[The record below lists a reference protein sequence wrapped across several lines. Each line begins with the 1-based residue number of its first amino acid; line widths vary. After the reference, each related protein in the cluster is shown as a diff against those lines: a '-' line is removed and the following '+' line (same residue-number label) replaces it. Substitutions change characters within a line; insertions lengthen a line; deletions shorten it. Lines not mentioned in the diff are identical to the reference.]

1 MAQRIAVLRDASDV
15 QGCFVL
21 RDEAGAA
28 GSFRAHQR
36 QIQSWRMGGGTNT
49 WGFHHGFHQHF
60 NGEDMNIY
68 IYIKI
73 IMIIKIIICEYG
85 DFHRQTWD
93 LELMHIKVKLLLISL
108 VTRFKLD
115 G

>member
-28 GSFRAHQR
+28 GSFRAHQG

-60 NGEDMNIY
+60 NGEEMNIY
-68 IYIKI
+68 IYS
-73 IMIIKIIICEYG
+73 IICEYG
-85 DFHRQTWD
+85 DFHRQTRD
-93 LELMHIKVKLLLISL
+93 LELIHIKVKFLLTLASS
-108 VTRFKLD
+108 
-115 G
+115 